1 MMKGLMDCCI
11 SHETVLGLLKEKTGC
26 KGDGGSGVAGL
37 EGCLDREARLDQAA
51 LKGVE
56 GTS

>member
-51 LKGVE
+51 LKGV
-56 GTS
+56 